1 MSEREP
7 PSIEP
12 TPPSTEY
19 WPPKWHHA
27 AGLPAAAGEYRQSAE
42 GFQVEEQFDFAPEG
56 QGEHWWLWL
65 EKRGLTTPDLAR
77 LLARAVDIPV
87 RDVGYSGLKDRNAV
101 TRQWFSLALPGR
113 EPPADWD
120 AGLAERGVTC
130 LEAVRHPRKLKRG
143 VHRANRFH
151 LRISGEAVVSDAT
164 RERWDRLVSGGV
176 PNYFGPQRFGP
187 EGRNLHRARQ
197 LLARGWRKRQDP
209 QGLLLSTA
217 RSYLFNAVLSARVA
231 DGTWCVPQPGD
242 VLNLEGT
249 ASRFASATV
258 DQDLLARAET
268 GDLHPTGPLWGD
280 GRLESGAQ
288 VAERETA
295 IATDFAEL
303 SEGLV
308 QAGVRHDRRPLRL
321 RLKDADWTPQGDSV
335 WLSFTL
341 PRGAFATSVLR
352 ELFRH
357 STLI

>member
-1 MSEREP
+1 MNDRERRMSE
-7 PSIEP
+7 
-12 TPPSTEY
+12 TTQLSTEY
-19 WPPKWHHA
+19 WPPNWHYA
-27 AGLPAAAGEYRQSAE
+27 AGQPVATGEYRQRAE
-42 GFQVEEQFDFAPEG
+42 DFQVEEQFDFAPEG

-77 LLARAVDIPV
+77 LLARAVDIPP

-120 AGLAERGVTC
+120 AGLADRGVTC

-143 VHRANRFH
+143 VHRANRFR
-151 LRISGEAVVSDAT
+151 LRISGEAVASPAT
-164 RERWDRLVSGGV
+164 RQRWDRLVADGV

-187 EGRNLHRARQ
+187 EGRNLQRARQ

-217 RSYLFNAVLSARVA
+217 RSYLFNAVLSARIA

-249 ASRFASATV
+249 ASRFASAEI
-258 DQDLLARAET
+258 DQDLLARAAA
-268 GDLHPTGPLWGD
+268 GDLHPTGPLWGC

-295 IATDFAEL
+295 IATGFGEL
-303 SEGLV
+303 SGGLV
-308 QAGVRHDRRPLRL
+308 QAGVDHARRPLRL
-321 RLKDADWTPQGDSV
+321 RLKDADWELQDDSV

-357 STLI
+357 STLM